1 MLLALDE
8 LLLLLD
14 DGEENPPV
22 EEEEVVVSSV
32 VLEEVSVVGGR
43 KRSMVDS
50 RPIMSRFR
58 TSRVPAAWVETIS
71 YRNVLDP

>member
-1 MLLALDE
+1 MLLVLDA
-8 LLLLLD
+8 LLLFD

-22 EEEEVVVSSV
+22 EDEEVAVSSV
-32 VLEEVSVVGGR
+32 GLEEVSVVGGR